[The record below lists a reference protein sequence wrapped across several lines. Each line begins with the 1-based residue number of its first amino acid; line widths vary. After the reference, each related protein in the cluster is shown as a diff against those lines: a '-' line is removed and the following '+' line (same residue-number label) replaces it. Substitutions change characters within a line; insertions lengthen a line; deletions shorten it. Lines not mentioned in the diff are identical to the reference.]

1 MKKKLIALTGIAL
14 ILTMGLAACAP
25 AKAASSSDTETA
37 GTEPA
42 AATQTSEVKGDT
54 IMLYDYDGNAVD
66 IFADGK
72 PVYLKAWASWCPTCL
87 AGLGELDALFAEQP
101 SFKVVTI
108 VAPGVFGEKSED
120 EFKHWLAGLADEYPN
135 VQVLFDRDGDMM
147 YSLGIQAFPTSYY
160 FDSEGNLVSTSI
172 GHNENEVINAKMA
185 EIQ

>member
-25 AKAASSSDTETA
+25 AKTAASTDTSAADTA
-37 GTEPA
+37 A
-42 AATQTSEVKGDT
+42 DTQTSEVKEDT
-54 IMLYDYDGNAVD
+54 MMLYDYDGNPVD

-72 PVYLKAWASWCPTCL
+72 PVYLKAWASWCPSCL
-87 AGLGELDALFAEQP
+87 AGLGELDALFAENP
-101 SFKVVTI
+101 DFKVVTI

-160 FDSEGNLVSTSI
+160 FDSTGNLVGTSI
-172 GHNENEVINAKMA
+172 GHNSNDYINTTMA
-185 EIQ
+185 GIQ

>member
-25 AKAASSSDTETA
+25 VETASSTA
-37 GTEPA
+37 EPTA
-42 AATQTSEVKGDT
+42 AADTQTNEAKEDT

-87 AGLGELDALFAEQP
+87 AGLGDLDALFAEQRD
-101 SFKVVTI
+101 FKVITI

-160 FDSEGNLVSTSI
+160 FDSQGNLMGTVI
-172 GHNENEVINAKMA
+172 GHNDNDYINTTMA
-185 EIQ
+185 GIQ